1 MPPSLHPY
9 LPARA
14 RRYRHRRRCP
24 IAAFHTPTVVRP
36 RPAEAAHWQY
46 LEEREFGRL
55 AQEADHL
62 FDTSLTW

>member
-1 MPPSLHPY
+1 MPPSLHPH

-14 RRYRHRRRCP
+14 RRYRHRRRSPMVVAHAP
-24 IAAFHTPTVVRP
+24 IITRP
-36 RPAEAAHWQY
+36 RPAEAARWAQ

-62 FDTSLTW
+62 FDTSLGF

>member
-1 MPPSLHPY
+1 MPPSLHPH

-14 RRYRHRRRCP
+14 RRYRHRRRCL
-24 IAAFHTPTVVRP
+24 ITTSHTSTVVRP
-36 RPAEAAHWQY
+36 RPAEAARWAL

-62 FDTSLTW
+62 FDTSLGF